1 MFMHRKSKLVVI
13 ICLIFMMAVPLLQ
26 PRMAEAHSGSAGYSE
41 VNIEGNKV
49 TYDLF
54 LLADLLGGLL
64 TIDTNQD
71 GYMKEDEIA
80 QSKASIEQF
89 ILKYLSVN
97 NNGLQG
103 QVKVNNISLTERSNL
118 SMFRIEMEFVF
129 EEPVQEYEIDYFI
142 FYNDIDVNHQNFAT
156 IHIGD
161 KVIEKIFTKEKNI
174 FQGNTELDKGKTAGG
189 KVATSKSQNKV
200 LGFWDYV
207 SMGMKHI
214 WSGIDHLLFIFGL
227 LLAKGTYRDYV
238 KTITAFTVGHCL
250 TLALAATETLII
262 PSSIIEPLIALSI
275 VYIAVEN
282 IWASSF
288 KWRWLVALFFGLI
301 HGFGFAELLIGKLG
315 NHLIFPLFSF
325 NLGVEIGQIVV
336 LIILFPFIWS
346 LRKLKWQTKIVYS
359 LSAIISVIGLYWFME
374 RVLS

>member
-1 MFMHRKSKLVVI
+1 MLMHRKSKLMGI
-13 ICLIFMMAVPLLQ
+13 ICLIFMIAVPLLQ
-26 PRMAEAHSGSAGYSE
+26 PRLAKAHSGSVGYSE

-64 TIDTNQD
+64 NIDTNQD
-71 GYMKEDEIA
+71 GYMTEDEIA

-118 SMFRIEMEFVF
+118 SMFLIEMEFVF
-129 EEPVQEYEIDYFI
+129 EQPVQEYEIDYFI
-142 FYNDIDVNHQNFAT
+142 FFNEIDVNHQNFAT
-156 IHIGD
+156 INIGD
-161 KVIEKIFTKEKNI
+161 KVIEKIFTKKKNI
-174 FQGNTELDKGKTAGG
+174 FQGNTELDKGIAAGG
-189 KVATSKSQNKV
+189 NVEMNKSQNEV

-207 SMGMKHI
+207 LMGMKHI

-238 KTITAFTVGHCL
+238 KTITAFTVGHCM

-262 PSSIIEPLIALSI
+262 PSTIIEPLIALSI
-275 VYIAVEN
+275 VYVAMEN
-282 IWASSF
+282 IWAKSF
-288 KWRWLVALFFGLI
+288 KWRWLVALLFGLI

-315 NHLIFPLFSF
+315 NQFIFPLFSF

-336 LIILFPFIWS
+336 LIILFPFIWY
-346 LRKLKWQTKIVYS
+346 LHKLKWQTKIVYS
-359 LSAIISVIGLYWFME
+359 LSVIISVIGLYWFME